1 MLTKVY
7 TYFKGLNT
15 SWQSIIFVGTVSIL
29 FFVIVSQSLS
39 IIQMRYHINKLEDSV
54 MESDNENKLLVEKLE
69 KTTTERY
76 VEEIAR
82 EKLGMVRSNEVPVQV
97 NVVKNEKA
105 TEENHI
111 LDSKDKAG
119 IYLEEWYTQLGK
131 WFKKEKN

>member
-39 IIQMRYHINKLEDSV
+39 IIQMRYHINELEESV

-69 KTTTERY
+69 KTSTEKY

-111 LDSKDKAG
+111 LGSKDKAG

-131 WFKKEKN
+131 WFKKEKK